1 MSCPLDIPPKIPP
14 AWLVLNFTAGNRI
27 RVRAYAN
34 TDSGNW
40 QVDEDLGDTSGG
52 SDYGG
57 SNFDNQKG
65 TRLHIIRLH

>member
-1 MSCPLDIPPKIPP
+1 MSSFCDSFAASI
-14 AWLVLNFTAGNRI
+14 VVGNSAIETPRFFEL
-27 RVRAYAN
+27 N
-34 TDSGNW
+34 TDSGTW

-57 SNFDNQKG
+57 SYFDNQKG